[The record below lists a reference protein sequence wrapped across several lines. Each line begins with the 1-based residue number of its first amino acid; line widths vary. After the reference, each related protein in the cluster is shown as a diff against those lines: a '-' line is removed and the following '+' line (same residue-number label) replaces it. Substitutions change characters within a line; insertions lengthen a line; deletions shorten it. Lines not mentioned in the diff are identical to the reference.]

1 MSYSTRS
8 PISGFMQWAE
18 RRLAEEVE
26 RNEQMAK
33 QVGTAQWLVIHE
45 RLPYNLT
52 DAQRLELVREVDK
65 LRDEGMG
72 NIASCKKVGL
82 HITTYCK
89 FRKKLGMGNYKKPK
103 NV

>member
-1 MSYSTRS
+1 MK
-8 PISGFMQWAE
+8 WAE

-52 DAQRLELVREVDK
+52 DAQRLELVKEVDK

-89 FRKKLGMGNYKKPK
+89 FRKKLGMGIYRKPK